1 MDMEKILSLAKELG
15 ISPEEMIKKIEKKKK
30 ETGVTHEEAT
40 EKVKQEHIN
49 PDGTKYVEKRVSSRV
64 VRRRKKHEEPKV
76 KKEEPKEE
84 PKEDLKE
91 VKKEAKDLKDSKK
104 AVEEKKRV
112 VKDAPKESKE
122 KEQKSEEEEIKKLEE
137 IKKAKEKL
145 EKKLKEQITQKR
157 KKVSK
162 VVHVKEEKDKK
173 PEQPREK
180 AEVKDTDKRI
190 EPKVEPK
197 IEIDTKDKKTKEKD
211 FKHKPDEDKKKKR
224 KVKRFKTI
232 FDKKKK
238 LKDVEITDELDLGKE
253 GIGEKGIEAEDKKEK
268 VKKKKVSTMPI
279 AKESKRKIK
288 LESDEITVGD
298 FAKIINV
305 KSGELIKKL
314 MENGIMATINNSIDI
329 DTAALI
335 ATEFGYEVEKVTNVE
350 EKIISTFSQADK
362 EEDLVPRP
370 PIVTIMGHVDHGKTS
385 LLDRI
390 RQTNVTATE
399 AGGITQHIGAYRV
412 EIDDNIIT
420 FIDTPGHEAFT
431 AMRARGAQVTDIVVL
446 IVAAD
451 DGVMPQTIEAIQ
463 HAQAAEVPII
473 VAINKIDKANA
484 NPEKVINQLMEY
496 SLIPEELGG
505 DTLFVKVSAK
515 TGEGIKEL
523 LEAILIQAE
532 MLELKA
538 NPNKNAKGYV
548 IEAKLEK
555 GRGSV
560 ATILVSEGTL
570 KIGDSLVAGTHF
582 CKVRAM
588 IDYRGKRIKE
598 ATPSTPV
605 EILGFSGVPEAGEVV
620 FALKS
625 EKEAKE
631 LIAHRINKSKE
642 KEMAQKQ
649 KISLEDLQKQILQG
663 ELKELNVIIKTDVQG
678 TADAIKLS
686 LEKLKTEEVGVK
698 IVATGV
704 GGITEGDVLLAQ
716 ASHAII
722 IGFNVRPDSKARKL
736 AEREKIEIKTYSIIY
751 ELIDDIKKA
760 LEGLLEP
767 EFEEEYHGRAEVRQ
781 LFNVPKVG
789 VVAGCY
795 VVDGKITR
803 NSKIRLLRDNV
814 IVFEGELAS
823 LKRFKDDVKEV
834 QAGYECGMGIAN
846 FNDLKVGDIIEAYS
860 MVEKARTL

>member
-15 ISPEEMIKKIEKKKK
+15 ISPEDMLKKIEKKRK
-30 ETGVTHEEAT
+30 ETGISHEEAT
-40 EKVKQEHIN
+40 EKVKEEHVN
-49 PDGTKYVEKRVSSRV
+49 PDGTKFVEKRVGSRV
-64 VRRRKKHEEPKV
+64 IRRRKKAEKVEAKEEKV
-76 KKEEPKEE
+76 KIEESKEELKEEPK
-84 PKEDLKE
+84 
-91 VKKEAKDLKDSKK
+91 AK
-104 AVEEKKRV
+104 VEKPLPEKI
-112 VKDAPKESKE
+112 SKE
-122 KEQKSEEEEIKKLEE
+122 KSKEEEKKKLEE

-145 EKKLKEQITQKR
+145 EKKLKEQLTQKR
-157 KKVSK
+157 EKPKKA
-162 VVHVKEEKDKK
+162 VV
-173 PEQPREK
+173 
-180 AEVKDTDKRI
+180 VKDEKPSKEQKIQKLSKKSKTEL
-190 EPKVEPK
+190 EPKVEEQPVDKEPK
-197 IEIDTKDKKTKEKD
+197 EIKDKKVKDKEY
-211 FKHKPDEDKKKKR
+211 KHKGEEEKKKR
-224 KVKRFKTI
+224 KKVKRFKTI

-238 LKDVEITDELDLGKE
+238 LKDIEISDELELTKE
-253 GIGEKGIEAEDKKEK
+253 SGIEKESVADTKKEK
-268 VKKKKVSTMPI
+268 AKKKKVSTMPI
-279 AKESKRKIK
+279 VKESKKKIK
-288 LESDEITVGD
+288 LESEEITVGE
-298 FAKIINV
+298 FARIINV

-329 DTAALI
+329 ETAALI
-335 ATEFGYEVEKVTNVE
+335 ASEFGYEVEKVTNVE
-350 EKIISTFSQADK
+350 EKVISEFEKSDR

-385 LLDRI
+385 LLDKI

-412 EIDDNIIT
+412 EIDGNLIT

-431 AMRARGAQVTDIVVL
+431 AMRARGAKVTDIVVL

-463 HAQAAEVPII
+463 HAQAADVPII
-473 VAINKIDKANA
+473 VAINKIDKPNA
-484 NPEKVINQLMEY
+484 NPEKVINQLLEHN
-496 SLIPEELGG
+496 LVPEELGG

-515 TGEGIKEL
+515 TGEGINDL

-548 IEAKLEK
+548 IESKLEK

-570 KIGDSLVAGTHF
+570 KVGDSLVAGTHY

-588 IDYRGKRIKE
+588 IDYTGKRIKE

-620 FALKS
+620 YALKS

-631 LIAHRINKSKE
+631 LIEHRIKKSKE
-642 KEMAQKQ
+642 KEMASKQ
-649 KISLEDLQKQILQG
+649 KLSLEDLQKQILEG

-678 TADAIKLS
+678 TADAIKVS
-686 LEKLKTEEVGVK
+686 LEKLKTDEVAVK
-698 IVATGV
+698 IIATGV

-736 AEREKIEIKTYSIIY
+736 AEREHIEIKTYSIIY
-751 ELIDDIKKA
+751 DLIDDIKKV

-823 LKRFKDDVKEV
+823 LKRFKDDVREV

-846 FNDLKVGDIIEAYS
+846 FNDLKVGDIIEAYNI
-860 MVEKARTL
+860 VEKARTL